1 MLLEWLEYLEAN
13 PAAYR
18 LVIGLIVAVIINVF
32 GFLANLA
39 RNKGLNYDKGMFA
52 ETLMVYEP
60 LILLLP
66 EAMPMKWAIVGAIII
81 DVWRRTYKALT
92 AKT

>member
-1 MLLEWLEYLEAN
+1 MLLEALEALEAN

-32 GFLANLA
+32 GYLANKTRDKTTA
-39 RNKGLNYDKGMFA
+39 YDVGKFA
-52 ETLMVYEP
+52 ETLLTYEP

-66 EAMPMKWAIVGAIII
+66 EAMPVEWAIVGAIIV

-92 AKT
+92 EKA